1 MTTVFISGSRK
12 ISRLNQ
18 EIRDRLRNV
27 VSQNFEIVVGDA
39 NGADKA
45 VQKYLMEANCRN
57 VTVFCAGNSCRN
69 NVGNWKVSKIQVE
82 PNLKGR
88 EFYAKKDK
96 IMAEI
101 ADYGLVL
108 WDGKSPGSYSNIM
121 ELLKRNKKVLV
132 YFSPERS
139 FITISRLDDAEALLS
154 KCDIVSQD
162 EIKRK
167 IKLPSLIKEIKGMAQ
182 PKNSDWV

>member
-18 EIRDRLRNV
+18 EIRDRLKNILT
-27 VSQNFEIVVGDA
+27 QQYEIVVGDA

-45 VQKYLMEANCRN
+45 VQKYLLDENYRN
-57 VTVFCAGNSCRN
+57 ITVFCSGNACRN
-69 NVGNWKVSKIQVE
+69 NLGNWNVSRVE
-82 PNLKGR
+82 VDSSLKGR
-88 EFYAKKDK
+88 DFYSEKDK
-96 IMAEI
+96 KMAEI

-121 ELLKRNKKVLV
+121 ELLKRKKKILV
-132 YFSPERS
+132 YFSPERR
-139 FITISRLDDAEALLS
+139 FLTISKLDDASNLLS
-154 KCDIVSQD
+154 KCDIASQD

-167 IKLPSLIKEIKGMAQ
+167 IKLPSLIKEIESMAQ
-182 PKNSDWV
+182 GALSF

>member
-18 EIRDRLRNV
+18 QIRDRLRNILA
-27 VSQNFEIVVGDA
+27 QQYEIVIGDA

-45 VQKYLMEANCRN
+45 VQKYLLDEKYRY
-57 VTVFCAGNSCRN
+57 VTVYCSGNTCRN
-69 NVGNWKVSKIQVE
+69 NLGKWSVLRVE
-82 PNLKGR
+82 VDANLKGR
-88 EFYAKKDK
+88 DFYAEKDK
-96 IMAEI
+96 KMAEI

-108 WDGKSPGSYSNIM
+108 WDGRSPGSYSNIM
-121 ELLKRNKKVLV
+121 ELLKRRKKVLV

-139 FITISRLDDAEALLS
+139 FLSISKLEDATKLLS
-154 KCDIVSQD
+154 KCDITSQD

-167 IKLPSLIKEIKGMAQ
+167 IKLPSLIKEIESVAQ
-182 PKNSDWV
+182 GAFGF